1 MSKNYGVDIPEVK
14 LITFP
19 STEVDQAPSPKSI
32 PRGRPTRIPTPMDI
46 RWPIVQEFLRNSNL
60 SPNSQKLYERE
71 LKRFLGWTHLR
82 WSDLTLRHLGQ
93 YKAYLMDLKVAEG
106 KTLSKNSLNSALTA
120 LKSFFKWL
128 TQFHPELCP
137 TNPTKGVKFEKV
149 PLPPAQNLTP
159 EEMARVWDAIAQR
172 EQTQLRDLALV
183 QLLSHN
189 LRAGEVVTA
198 NVGSFDGRLMS
209 IIKTKNNQ
217 PRLVPLSAEGQ
228 RVVQDYLD
236 WRKEQGEE
244 LSAESPLILSH
255 HQGWEGR
262 RLSYHGVYFAV
273 EDIGRL
279 AELPDLH
286 PHQFRHTSATEY
298 LRMGLDP
305 AHARRLTG
313 HTDERSFRRYTVA
326 AEQEA
331 AITAFYRAE
340 AAGQP
345 LVFAQSLDRK
355 QRQLLEA
362 LAEMTGKSPL
372 YQDDLDEGTID
383 FAQLW
388 QENLQELEWLVANVR
403 ALPEKLGMAGFGET
417 GLEAVVEESAI
428 WPQVS
433 TVEVPSVEEKL
444 SQEEVVGDPQYCYF
458 GDGSFNEKTLG
469 QSRRYH
475 LPKAEDPGLAKCGAT
490 FIDPDS
496 KCPVEYMKENFE
508 VLLCKR
514 CFRERRQPSKQAKP
528 ENFVTNEE
536 TAILAQ
542 TSTVERSLN
551 AVQVGMKLW
560 VKGKK
565 KGKVRKTIE
574 ERVLEQ
580 FQMMKSKPR
589 GIQYELMFV
598 FDKEDDLSQIVAQM
612 RWDMDL
618 LAELDDCSVKVKW
631 LDEVPWQQV

>member
-1 MSKNYGVDIPEVK
+1 MSKYSGVDIPEVK

-19 STEVDQAPSPKSI
+19 MTEADQAPSLKSI
-32 PRGRPTRIPTPMDI
+32 RRGRPPQIPTPMDI
-46 RWPIVQEFLRNSNL
+46 RWPMVQEFLRNSNL

-189 LRAGEVVTA
+189 LRAGEVVAA
-198 NVGSFDGRLMS
+198 NVGSFDGRLIS
-209 IIKTKNNQ
+209 ITKTKNNQ

-236 WRKEQGEE
+236 WRQERGET

-255 HQGWEGR
+255 HQGWEGQ
-262 RLSYHGVYFAV
+262 RLSYHGVYFAI

-331 AITAFYRAE
+331 AISAFYRAE
-340 AAGQP
+340 KEGQP

-362 LAEMTGKSPL
+362 LAEMTRKSPL

-388 QENLQELEWLVANVR
+388 HENLQELEQLVADVQ
-403 ALPEKLGMAGFGET
+403 ALPKKLGIAGLGKHEQQSMSLEEWVLRGEIPT
-417 GLEAVVEESAI
+417 DEAIELEAVVEEPSDF
-428 WPQVS
+428 PQVR
-433 TVEVPSVEEKL
+433 SVE
-444 SQEEVVGDPQYCYF
+444 S
-458 GDGSFNEKTLG
+458 
-469 QSRRYH
+469 
-475 LPKAEDPGLAKCGAT
+475 
-490 FIDPDS
+490 
-496 KCPVEYMKENFE
+496 
-508 VLLCKR
+508 
-514 CFRERRQPSKQAKP
+514 
-528 ENFVTNEE
+528 
-536 TAILAQ
+536 
-542 TSTVERSLN
+542 SLN
-551 AVQVGMKLW
+551 AVHLGMKLW
-560 VKGKK
+560 VNGKK
-565 KGKVRKTIE
+565 KGKVRKEIE
-574 ERVLEQ
+574 ERVLSP
-580 FQMMKSKPR
+580 FQMLKPKPR
-589 GIQYELMFV
+589 GNEYELMV
-598 FDKEDDLSQIVAQM
+598 VVEEDNALSAITDQM
-612 RWDMDL
+612 RWDMEL
-618 LAELDDCSVKVKW
+618 LGELDDCKVKVVW
-631 LDEVPWQQV
+631 LD

>member
-1 MSKNYGVDIPEVK
+1 MNKNYGVDIPEVK

-19 STEVDQAPSPKSI
+19 TTEAEQAPSPKSI
-32 PRGRPTRIPTPMDI
+32 RRGRPQQIPTPIDI
-46 RWPIVQEFLRNSNL
+46 RWPMVHEFLRNSNL
-60 SPNSQKLYERE
+60 SANSQKLYGRE
-71 LKRFLGWTHLR
+71 LKRFLGWTHFR

-159 EEMARVWDAIAQR
+159 EEMTRVWDAIAQR

-189 LRAGEVVTA
+189 LRAGEVVATNA
-198 NVGSFDGRLMS
+198 GSFDGRLIS
-209 IIKTKNNQ
+209 ITKTKNNQ

-228 RVVQDYLD
+228 RVVQEYLD
-236 WRKEQGEE
+236 WRQEQGEA

-255 HQGWEGR
+255 HQGWEGQ

-326 AEQEA
+326 SEQEA
-331 AITAFYRAE
+331 AISAFYRAE
-340 AAGQP
+340 EEGQP

-372 YQDDLDEGTID
+372 YQDDLDEGIID

-388 QENLQELEWLVANVR
+388 QENLRELELLVADVR
-403 ALPEKLGMAGFGET
+403 ALPEKLGIAGLGKHEQLSMSLEERVLRGEIPT
-417 GLEAVVEESAI
+417 DEALGLDAVVEESSD
-428 WPQVS
+428 WPPIQAVDL
-433 TVEVPSVEEKL
+433 PSNV
-444 SQEEVVGDPQYCYF
+444 
-458 GDGSFNEKTLG
+458 
-469 QSRRYH
+469 
-475 LPKAEDPGLAKCGAT
+475 
-490 FIDPDS
+490 
-496 KCPVEYMKENFE
+496 
-508 VLLCKR
+508 
-514 CFRERRQPSKQAKP
+514 
-528 ENFVTNEE
+528 
-536 TAILAQ
+536 
-542 TSTVERSLN
+542 
-551 AVQVGMKLW
+551 VQVGLTLE
-560 VKGKK
+560 VSGRK
-565 KGKVRKTIE
+565 KGKVRREIE
-574 ERVLEQ
+574 ERVLSLH
-580 FQMMKSKPR
+580 QMVKLKPR
-589 GIQYELMFV
+589 GNEYELTV
-598 FDKEDDLSQIVAQM
+598 LVEEDEDLSSILSQM
-612 RWDMDL
+612 EWEM
-618 LAELDDCSVKVKW
+618 
-631 LDEVPWQQV
+631 EVLGRVG

>member
-19 STEVDQAPSPKSI
+19 TTEADQAPSPKSI
-32 PRGRPTRIPTPMDI
+32 RRGRPTQIPTPMDI
-46 RWPIVQEFLRNSNL
+46 RWPMVQEFLRNSNL

-71 LKRFLGWTHLR
+71 LKRFLGWTHFR

-93 YKAYLMDLKVAEG
+93 YKVYLMELKVAEG

-159 EEMARVWDAIAQR
+159 EEMTRVWDAITQR

-198 NVGSFDGRLMS
+198 NVGSFDGRLIS
-209 IIKTKNNQ
+209 ITKTKNNQ
-217 PRLVPLSAEGQ
+217 PRLVPLSTEGQ
-228 RVVQDYLD
+228 QVVQEYLD
-236 WRKEQGEE
+236 WRKDQQGEA

-255 HQGWEGR
+255 HQGWEGQ

-340 AAGQP
+340 KEGQP

-362 LAEMTGKSPL
+362 LAEMTGKPPL
-372 YQDDLDEGTID
+372 YQDDLDEGIID

-388 QENLQELEWLVANVR
+388 QENLQELELLVADVR
-403 ALPEKLGMAGFGET
+403 ALPEKLGLRGFVKNERQSTSLEERVLRGEIPT
-417 GLEAVVEESAI
+417 NEVLQLDPVVEEPSDC
-428 WPQVS
+428 PQVR
-433 TVEVPSVEEKL
+433 SVE
-444 SQEEVVGDPQYCYF
+444 SSHQVI
-458 GDGSFNEKTLG
+458 
-469 QSRRYH
+469 H
-475 LPKAEDPGLAKCGAT
+475 L
-490 FIDPDS
+490 
-496 KCPVEYMKENFE
+496 
-508 VLLCKR
+508 
-514 CFRERRQPSKQAKP
+514 
-528 ENFVTNEE
+528 
-536 TAILAQ
+536 
-542 TSTVERSLN
+542 
-551 AVQVGMKLW
+551 GMKLW
-560 VKGKK
+560 VNGKK
-565 KGKVRKTIE
+565 KGKVRKAIE

-580 FQMMKSKPR
+580 FQMVKRKPR
-589 GIQYELMFV
+589 GNEYQLTVEV
-598 FDKEDDLSQIVAQM
+598 EEDDDLPAILSQMKWEMEV
-612 RWDMDL
+612 L
-618 LAELDDCSVKVKW
+618 GELDECLVEVK
-631 LDEVPWQQV
+631 LNDEAKKGKP